1 MMSQCVSRRAIRH
14 RRGAML
20 ILVAIML
27 TILLVFAA
35 FAVDVAYMQLVRTQL
50 RSGTDAAAK
59 AAAESLSRTQ
69 SVSLARQAAINVAAR
84 NRVAGDPLVLESAD
98 IEFGRAIPNNNG
110 SFTFV
115 LSGSSRNAARV
126 TGRRTGASPGGA
138 VPLFLGGLLGKDAFE
153 PVFTASATGLVRDIA
168 LVLDR
173 SGSMRGQKLRD
184 LKSAVQVFITIL
196 QDTSSDERV
205 SLSSYATSGSKDVN
219 MTSNLASIT
228 AAVNRYGAN
237 GFTAIGQGL
246 NFATNSLESD
256 SLARPFA
263 EKTIILMTDGIENR
277 TPFVGSVVPTAQR
290 RNHTIYTITFGQG
303 ADQRLMRQVASDTG
317 GLHFHAD
324 NGAQLRQ
331 VFLDIAQTLAVTT
344 IE

>member
-1 MMSQCVSRRAIRH
+1 MIPTEYQMIKPFKSLMILALVLCGGTLSFANQVKLHVGTPYGKVTSADKKQNVWVRVGLTGFKMEADKKRAPVN
-14 RRGAML
+14 
-20 ILVAIML
+20 VAI
-27 TILLVFAA
+27 
-35 FAVDVAYMQLVRTQL
+35 
-50 RSGTDAAAK
+50 
-59 AAAESLSRTQ
+59 
-69 SVSLARQAAINVAAR
+69 
-84 NRVAGDPLVLESAD
+84 
-98 IEFGRAIPNNNG
+98 
-110 SFTFV
+110 
-115 LSGSSRNAARV
+115 
-126 TGRRTGASPGGA
+126 
-138 VPLFLGGLLGKDAFE
+138 
-153 PVFTASATGLVRDIA
+153 
-168 LVLDR
+168 VLDR

-303 ADQRLMRQVASDTG
+303 ADQRLMRQVAADTG

-331 VFLDIAQTLAVTT
+331 VFLDIAQTLAITT